1 MMVAEVIKRHL
12 KPEAASRVMVAIPL
26 RDATTTKMASE
37 FKDIMMKNELKLLH
51 EGTEI
56 CHDDWANN
64 GTEVRCW
71 WSIWGC

>member
-1 MMVAEVIKRHL
+1 MVAEVIKRHL
-12 KPEAASRVMVAIPL
+12 KPIPESRVMVAIPR
-26 RDATTTKMASE
+26 RDANTTRMALE
-37 FKDIMMKNELKLLH
+37 FKEIMLKNDLILLH

-71 WSIWGC
+71 WSIWGV